1 MTLDRGPQLLRRAG
15 IIGDL
20 HGEHE
25 QLERLLD
32 EFERAGV
39 DAVLCVGDIVDGV
52 GDVNRCCALLEE
64 RAVHSVA
71 GNHDR
76 WLLSD
81 ELRELP
87 DATPASAVTARSRAF
102 LEKLPVKRYFET
114 PRGRLMLCH
123 GVGDDDMAQ
132 VKADHLEFELQLN
145 KPLGR
150 VLRGA
155 RCDFMV
161 AGHTHQTMVRRIQH
175 LTVINA
181 GTVYRRYEQRAGL
194 VDFELGNVQFY
205 KLGSGRPRVEE
216 TIELPAT
223 EERSSI
229 HGSSILGGKLGGLLG

>member
-15 IIGDL
+15 IVGDL
-20 HGEHE
+20 HAEHE

-39 DAVLCVGDIVDGV
+39 DAVLCVGDIVDGD
-52 GDVNRCCALLEE
+52 GDVNRCCAMLEE
-64 RAVHSVA
+64 RGVQCVA

-76 WLLSD
+76 WLLSN
-81 ELRELP
+81 ELRDLP
-87 DATPASAVTARSRAF
+87 DATPANALGPRSRAF

-132 VKADHLEFELQLN
+132 VKADHLEFELQSN
-145 KPLGR
+145 KALKR

-161 AGHTHQTMVRRIQH
+161 AGHTHQTMVRRIEH
-175 LTVINA
+175 LTLINA
-181 GTVYRRYEQRAGL
+181 GTVYRRYEQSAAL
-194 VDFELGNVQFY
+194 VDFELGRVHFY
-205 KLGSGRPRVEE
+205 ELGSGRPRAGEIV
-216 TIELPAT
+216 ELPAA

-229 HGSSILGGKLGGLLG
+229 HGGSILRGKLGGVLG

>member
-15 IIGDL
+15 IVGDL

-32 EFERAGV
+32 EFDAAGV
-39 DAVLCVGDIVDGV
+39 DAVLCVGDIVDGD
-52 GDVNRCCALLEE
+52 GDVNRCCAMLEE
-64 RAVHSVA
+64 RGVHSVA

-76 WLLSD
+76 WLLSN
-81 ELRELP
+81 ELRDLP
-87 DATPASAVTARSRAF
+87 DATPEKAITPRSRAF

-132 VKADHLEFELQLN
+132 VKADHLNFELQLN
-145 KPLGR
+145 KALAR

-161 AGHTHQTMVRRIQH
+161 AGHTHQTMVRRIEH

-181 GTVYRRYEQRAGL
+181 GTVYRRYAQTAGL
-194 VDFELGNVQFY
+194 VDFELGRVQFY
-205 KLGSGRPRVEE
+205 QLGSGRPRVEE
-216 TIELPAT
+216 SVELPVT

-229 HGSSILGGKLGGLLG
+229 HGSSILSGKLGGLLG

>member
-1 MTLDRGPQLLRRAG
+1 MRRAG

-39 DAVLCVGDIVDGV
+39 DAVLCVGDIVDGD

-64 RAVHSVA
+64 RGVHCVA

-81 ELRELP
+81 ELRDLP
-87 DATPASAVTARSRAF
+87 DATPVNAITPRSRAW

-114 PRGRLMLCH
+114 PRGRMMLCH
-123 GVGDDDMAQ
+123 GVGDDDMAR
-132 VKADHLEFELQLN
+132 VKPDHLHFELQMN
-145 KPLGR
+145 KALAR
-150 VLRGA
+150 VLRSG

-181 GTVYRRYEQRAGL
+181 GTMYRRYEQSAGL
-194 VDFELGNVQFY
+194 VDFDLGRVQFY
-205 KLGSGRPRVEE
+205 RLGSGQPRVEE
-216 TIELPAT
+216 TVELPAA

-229 HGSSILGGKLGGLLG
+229 HGSTILNGKLGGLLG

>member
-1 MTLDRGPQLLRRAG
+1 MTLDRGPQLVRRAG
-15 IIGDL
+15 IVGDL

-39 DAVLCVGDIVDGV
+39 DTVLCVGDIVDGD

-64 RAVHSVA
+64 RGVHSVA

-81 ELRELP
+81 ELRDLP
-87 DATPASAVTARSRAF
+87 DATPLSAITPRTQAF

-145 KPLGR
+145 RALKR

-155 RCDFMV
+155 PCDFMI
-161 AGHTHQTMVRRIQH
+161 AGHTHQTMVRRIEH

-194 VDFELGNVQFY
+194 VDFESGHVQFY
-205 KLGSGRPRVEE
+205 KLGSGRPHVDE
-216 TIELPAT
+216 TVELPTA
-223 EERSSI
+223 EERSRI
-229 HGSSILGGKLGGLLG
+229 HGSEILGGKLGGLLG

>member
-1 MTLDRGPQLLRRAG
+1 MRRAG

-25 QLERLLD
+25 QLERLLE
-32 EFERAGV
+32 EFEQAGA
-39 DAVLCVGDIVDGV
+39 DGVLCVGDIVDGD
-52 GDVNRCCALLEE
+52 GDVNRCCELLEE
-64 RAVHSVA
+64 RGVHAVA

-76 WLLSD
+76 WLLSN
-81 ELRELP
+81 ELRDLP
-87 DATPASAVTARSRAF
+87 DATPVDALTARSRAF

-132 VKADHLEFELQLN
+132 VKADHLEFELRLN
-145 KPLGR
+145 KPLAR
-150 VLRGA
+150 VLRDA

-181 GTVYRRYEQRAGL
+181 GTAYRRYEQSAAL
-194 VDFELGNVQFY
+194 VDFELGRVQFY
-205 KLGSGRPRVEE
+205 RLGSGRPHVEE
-216 TIELPAT
+216 TLELPAS

-229 HGSSILGGKLGGLLG
+229 HGSSILSGKLSGLLG